1 MSYPAIWL
9 ATATV
14 GRHRCPQKRLQT
26 ARQPPVY
33 PNSSPDHHA
42 CNSLTPFRCPH
53 VVHPC
58 PSVDSGLAL
67 AVFGFL
73 REGYSHV
80 SDAITDLQEVG
91 SPNMAGVNAT
101 FTLMGLLVLAFSVG
115 LYRGAG
121 PGRWVKVGS
130 LLVFV
135 VALGHVIGS
144 VFPDDY
150 SCPSPGCNS
159 WAANGHTVGGFMEV
173 FTIPLAV
180 LVFSRGLGRDTVW
193 RPYRTYSLVTGIVAF
208 ALLALFFASASAD
221 TSPLG
226 RLGGAIQRLYFAS
239 WFVWIELMA
248 IKLFRLSGRSL
259 TGPS

>member
-1 MSYPAIWL
+1 MN
-9 ATATV
+9 
-14 GRHRCPQKRLQT
+14 QRL
-26 ARQPPVY
+26 R
-33 PNSSPDHHA
+33 
-42 CNSLTPFRCPH
+42 
-53 VVHPC
+53 
-58 PSVDSGLAL
+58 SVDGLLAVCGMVAPVLLVLSL

-73 REGYSHV
+73 REGYSHL

-91 SPNMAGVNAT
+91 SPNMEGVNAT
-101 FTLMGLLVLAFSVG
+101 FILMGLLVMAFSVG

-135 VALGHVIGS
+135 VGIPIAS

-159 WAANGHTVGGFMEV
+159 WAANGHTVGGLMEV

-193 RPYRTYSLVTGIVAF
+193 RRYRTYSFVTGIVAL
-208 ALLALFFASASAD
+208 ALLVLFVASAEND
-221 TSPLG
+221 TSLLG
-226 RLGGAIQRLYFAS
+226 RWGGAIQRLYFAA
-239 WFVWIELMA
+239 WFQWIAVMA
-248 IKLFRLSGRSL
+248 IRLFRLSGRSL